1 MDIRFPT
8 GWMLRIHVAAFL
20 WNDDSGDDLVKIL
33 VAWDDPKES
42 ELLQLYLGLGDN
54 VVTVC
59 SSRDELRAQSS
70 QENWD
75 IAFLSQTFPSNVEE
89 GFASFME
96 LQKLLPDTP
105 VVLGCRQDEMIALP
119 RFLKMGLRSYVI
131 RDERGDFIFLVL
143 SNLESTVA
151 AVQSERTSRLADV
164 LREEMDG
171 VRKLQETIIPRGI
184 QSQKGYRTV
193 AKYEPS
199 EVNIAGGRPVVM
211 AGGDYY
217 EVFPV
222 DKRTLVALVGDAS
235 GHGLK
240 ACMSIITMHT
250 LIRMISQEQYRDTAA
265 FVTEINKRLSEN
277 VVVQSGGGFITLF
290 YASIDTEEHIMKWTS
305 AGHQL
310 ALIHDRNTNEVYPV
324 GTNADGGLPLGIAP
338 EMGYETASIALPPM
352 CRILIYSDGLSDA
365 LAPAGGEYGM
375 FGLHGITETL
385 QASKDLSLEEAME
398 RLFSASR
405 TFTGGEGRH
414 DDTSLVLVERY
425 T

>member
-1 MDIRFPT
+1 M
-8 GWMLRIHVAAFL
+8 
-20 WNDDSGDDLVKIL
+20 KIL

-42 ELLQLYLGLGDN
+42 ELLQLYLALGEN
-54 VVTVC
+54 QVTVC
-59 SSRDELRAQSS
+59 SSREELRSQSS
-70 QENWD
+70 QESWD
-75 IAFLSQTFPSNVEE
+75 IVFLAQTFPTNADE

-96 LQKLLPDTP
+96 LLKIMPDTP
-105 VVLGCRQDEMIALP
+105 IVLGCRQDEMIGLP
-119 RFLKMGLRSYVI
+119 RFMKIGLRSYVI

-143 SNLESTVA
+143 TNLESTLA
-151 AVQSERTSRLADV
+151 AIQTERTSRLADV

-184 QSQKGYRTV
+184 QSQVGYRAV

-199 EVNIAGGRPVVM
+199 EVSVAGGRPVVM

-222 DKRTLVALVGDAS
+222 DQRTLVALVGDAS

-250 LIRMISQEQYRDTAA
+250 LIRMISQEKYRDTAF

-290 YASIDTEEHIMKWTS
+290 YASIDIEKHVMNWTS

-310 ALIHDRNTNEVYPV
+310 ALIHDRTRNEVYPV

-338 EMGYETASIALPPM
+338 DLTYETAAIELPPM
-352 CRILIYSDGLSDA
+352 CRVLIYSDGLSDA
-365 LAPAGGEYGM
+365 LAPGGGEYGM
-375 FGLHGITETL
+375 FGLRGITETL
-385 QASKDLSLEEAME
+385 QSCKDVSLEDTMD

-414 DDTSLVLVERY
+414 DDTSLVLVERN